1 MHNDPGRANRLR
13 APASVRTAAIYRC
26 NAGQPLC
33 CSVGMPSTCCVGTS
47 PFCSAGAAPIRNIR
61 WSAIDVIVASGN
73 LEAVPSRLKS
83 RSPKDSIFRPGFV
96 IHKLDA
102 RAKEQPMFQC
112 FLFPIVRASDASTQ
126 EMQTLPHLK
135 VSAVD
140 PEHHVTRPVQKS
152 RDLGDIFSGI
162 EAAALGASESSLPDT
177 APAEALHTFTLDSG
191 ASRCLHLP
199 SFFTNLVSTAAL
211 QDAMVTTTTPRGQ
224 RVSICTCTR
233 MGRHLA
239 TFTRRPGSS
248 LYTLATEP
256 PQIAASAQVS
266 ASGPVAPPLLVSP
279 PVAPDSPMAP
289 LPWSPLPATPSWH
302 ALPPHCLWS
311 SQVSASPP
319 ALACSALPSLRR
331 GAAARRSSILLI
343 SPDDC
348 SPADSPH
355 GRDLLVLHLH
365 SDRGGEFSSNLLR
378 DFCLGEGIL
387 QSFTLPESPQQNGIA
402 ERRIGLVIEVARTSM
417 IQAAAPHFIW
427 PFAARYAAHQFDLWP
442 RVSLPVTSLT
452 LRWTG
457 KVGDASVFQVWGS
470 RAFFRDMSADKL
482 SSCTLPCVFLGF
494 PPAAP
499 GYPLPGTV
507 RVEVAV
513 ALGAVRGVAS
523 GGAEPVSAEPVGSE
537 PAGADLGGAKSEG
550 AESGGS
556 AAGFGGTGGAGAAA
570 PGGACTR
577 GIGAAEAGGVGGAGT
592 GGAGAGGAGAG
603 GAGAGST
610 GVGGAGVGG
619 AGVGAGGTG
628 VGAGG
633 TGAGGAGAGGAGAG
647 DPGAGGTSTGGAGAG
662 GVGAIDPGAG
672 DPGAGG
678 AGTRGAA
685 SGGTGAGGTV
695 QRLLFFVPPPL
706 LSLPPPDSVLRQV
719 LSLPSST
726 GLPPSLLSPL
736 PHHSQPQLQP
746 DSPLPAP
753 YPYAE
758 KTDSFTEPREPESR
772 PASHVRA
779 VCTGR
784 RIPRPRPPPVP
795 STHFMALRS
804 SSSDCPPSVG
814 GECALGTD
822 VLEDR
827 QEDFEYLAA
836 AVPHLVAMLLAPAKD
851 PDAPDI
857 PTPRSHTE
865 AITSPYSSQWQIAMD
880 AEMASLKSTGT
891 YIDADPPSGAD
902 IVDGTWTFRVKNPP
916 GSPPVFKACYV
927 ARGFRQRQ
935 GVDFFQ
941 TFSLTPKMT
950 TLWVLLHVTAQRDY
964 ELHSLD
970 FNTAF
975 LHGSLR
981 EEI

>member
-47 PFCSAGAAPIRNIR
+47 PFC
-61 WSAIDVIVASGN
+61 
-73 LEAVPSRLKS
+73 K
-83 RSPKDSIFRPGFV
+83 
-96 IHKLDA
+96 
-102 RAKEQPMFQC
+102 
-112 FLFPIVRASDASTQ
+112 
-126 EMQTLPHLK
+126 
-135 VSAVD
+135 
-140 PEHHVTRPVQKS
+140 
-152 RDLGDIFSGI
+152 
-162 EAAALGASESSLPDT
+162 AAALGASESSLPDT

-191 ASRCLHLP
+191 ASRCFFCDSLHLP

-289 LPWSPLPATPSWH
+289 LPWSLPPLPPSP
-302 ALPPHCLWS
+302 ALPCLPCVEGRQRAAPQS
-311 SQVSASPP
+311 SSFPP
-319 ALACSALPSLRR
+319 TTAPQQTLHMDRFR
-331 GAAARRSSILLI
+331 E
-343 SPDDC
+343 
-348 SPADSPH
+348 
-355 GRDLLVLHLH
+355 DLLVLHLH

-499 GYPLPGTV
+499 GCPPPVDPLPPQGPAPSGVSQVDPLPGTV

-523 GGAEPVSAEPVGSE
+523 GGAEPVSAEPGAE
-537 PAGADLGGAKSEG
+537 PGGGESEG
-550 AESGGS
+550 AEFGGAEPRGTASARGPAGASSRS

-619 AGVGAGGTG
+619 AGVGAGGAG

-706 LSLPPPDSVLRQV
+706 LSLPPPDSVLRQA

-772 PASHVRA
+772 PASHSDLARTASPTVSCLLA
-779 VCTGR
+779 TIVTD
-784 RIPRPRPPPVP
+784 P
-795 STHFMALRS
+795 SFESTAASALVAELVDFAATCRLDYATS
-804 SSSDCPPSVG
+804 
-814 GECALGTD
+814 L
-822 VLEDR
+822 
-827 QEDFEYLAA
+827 EDFEYLAA